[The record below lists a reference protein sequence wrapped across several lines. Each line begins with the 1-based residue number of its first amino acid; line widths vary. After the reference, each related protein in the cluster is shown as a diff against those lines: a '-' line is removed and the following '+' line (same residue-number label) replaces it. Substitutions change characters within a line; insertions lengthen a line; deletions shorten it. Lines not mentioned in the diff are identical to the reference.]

1 MAHICLH
8 DRGCGRMWLG
18 TCSSHS
24 ARGYALISTACATSR
39 SSGRSLCMWIRSA
52 HGSQAPAWHFGCV
65 PFDFHISCRLFHG
78 FICTEQ
84 EQSRKGQRQDCVHLF
99 FIGSP
104 FYVKERH
111 VPFLFLP
118 VIGPSRRLCRSHGS
132 GRQACRLPGR
142 ARRRSSGRCRPRRGR
157 LRSSS
162 CRWSSRRA
170 AAPRCRRPPP

>member
-18 TCSSHS
+18 ACSSHS
-24 ARGYALISTACATSR
+24 ARGYALISTACTTSHGD
-39 SSGRSLCMWIRSA
+39 GRR
-52 HGSQAPAWHFGCV
+52 FGCV

-78 FICTEQ
+78 FICTGQ
-84 EQSRKGQRQDCVHLF
+84 GQSRKGQRQNCVHLF

>member
-1 MAHICLH
+1 MAGGMQQSQ
-8 DRGCGRMWLG
+8 RGDMPL
-18 TCSSHS
+18 S
-24 ARGYALISTACATSR
+24 ARHARPAMAMDDASAASRSIFIYPAVCSVALYALDRDNPVRDSVRIAR
-39 SSGRSLCMWIRSA
+39 
-52 HGSQAPAWHFGCV
+52 
-65 PFDFHISCRLFHG
+65 
-78 FICTEQ
+78 IC
-84 EQSRKGQRQDCVHLF
+84 F

-111 VPFLFLP
+111 APFLFLP

-157 LRSSS
+157 SRSSS